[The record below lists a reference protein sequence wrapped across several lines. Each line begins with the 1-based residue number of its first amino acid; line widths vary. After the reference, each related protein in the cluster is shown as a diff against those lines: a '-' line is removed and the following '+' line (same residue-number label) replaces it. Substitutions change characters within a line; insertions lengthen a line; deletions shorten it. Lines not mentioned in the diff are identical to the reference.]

1 MLYFHRSKNTRDSSS
16 TAVINHRGWWHSTRS
31 SNGSLFLSF
40 ISVMWCRALQK
51 LFLSDDSNLL
61 IDQTWNENWQHYFPQ
76 QTQISQ
82 FHVLIKQTQLCLHL
96 PPSDTSPVAPACWWG
111 LRRKWKGADCPK
123 LLLKW
128 LTNHHE
134 PQRLLENHQS
144 IVNHPWFSLPWR
156 SGYRL
161 RWRVWACL
169 CICYFGSRESAGRKG
184 RSSGQK

>member
-1 MLYFHRSKNTRDSSS
+1 MSGFAEVISEWWYQSSHWPNLKWKLAALFSPANTDSS
-16 TAVINHRGWWHSTRS
+16 V
-31 SNGSLFLSF
+31 
-40 ISVMWCRALQK
+40 
-51 LFLSDDSNLL
+51 
-61 IDQTWNENWQHYFPQ
+61 
-76 QTQISQ
+76 
-82 FHVLIKQTQLCLHL
+82 HVLIKQTQHSLHL
-96 PPSDTSPVAPACWWG
+96 PPSDTSPVAPTCWWG
-111 LRRKWKGADCPK
+111 LCREWKGADCPK

-184 RSSGQK
+184 RNSGQR